1 MPSRAFLRFAG
12 VCAMVA
18 CPVALTSFFL
28 LPVAFAGD
36 FDAVFVPA
44 LAIGHASVQPGLVR
58 WAWTL
63 DIVGYYFLLLPSV
76 LVLAERFRATHPFA
90 ATLGERAAYGYMI
103 TGTTGAAILAGTTD
117 LFTRW
122 KAADPAGRV
131 VIAEVYTTLFQ
142 MVDRGL
148 WNTLCMSLL
157 AVWLFAG
164 GGLLARSHR
173 RLGLVMTALGACSAL
188 DVFGGLIGVEAVS
201 MGGLYGYLFGFP
213 LWSAALGA
221 TLLKESRGA

>member
-1 MPSRAFLRFAG
+1 MSSPSFVRLAG
-12 VCAMVA
+12 ACALAA

-28 LPVAFAGD
+28 LPVAFGGD

-44 LAIGHASVQPGLVR
+44 LAIGHASVQPSLVK

-63 DIVGYYFLLLPSV
+63 DIVGYYLLLLPSV
-76 LVLAERFRATHPFA
+76 LVLGERFRATHPFA
-90 ATLGERAAYGYMI
+90 ATLGERAAFGYMV

-122 KAADPAGRV
+122 KEADPAGRV
-131 VIAEVYTTLFQ
+131 VIAELYTTLFQ

-148 WNTLCMSLL
+148 WNILCMSLL

-164 GGLLARSHR
+164 GRLLERTHR
-173 RLGLVMTALGACSAL
+173 RLGLAMMGLGACSIL
-188 DVFGGLIGVEAVS
+188 DVFGGLVEVEAVS

-213 LWSAALGA
+213 LWSAALGV
-221 TLLKESRGA
+221 TLLKESRTA